1 MRSNETLDCFTRVI
15 VDGGAT
21 LELANLQVVIQR
33 IRDSLPHIPDAHLTD
48 LEHALLDLAVARG
61 YRSGFKVGDSW
72 RRKR

>member
-15 VDGGAT
+15 VDGGPT

-33 IRDSLPHIPDAHLTD
+33 IRDSLPPIPDAHLSD

-61 YRSGFKVGDSW
+61 YRSGFKVDDPW